1 MFKGTIVGAKIEQ
14 YLLEKSR
21 LVTQM
26 KEERNYHIFYRML
39 VGMSDV
45 EKKKLMLTRPQDYH
59 YLRQG
64 RSLTCD
70 GMDDKEEYSIIK
82 GAMKVSYSI

>member
-1 MFKGTIVGAKIEQ
+1 MILNQTGSGTIVGAKIEQ

-26 KEERNYHIFYRML
+26 RDERNYHIFYRML
-39 VGMSDV
+39 VGMSDA

-64 RSLTCD
+64 EWYTRFFMRNRLNRN
-70 GMDDKEEYSIIK
+70 
-82 GAMKVSYSI
+82 